1 MNAWWPDE
9 KWRRIRAEDPLR
21 LHASPSSPSSAVGR
35 RRVLRGAASEAGGR
49 RRGCA
54 RPAAGPGGRR
64 ERRRTATRT
73 SRTGT
78 TTAKWAYVGYYFQ
91 TRKVFTA
98 LIAVTAATRL
108 TSSPPLF
115 SINLPMLISQPPP
128 ICYTRS
134 RHTLRTGRP
143 TTPSVPPTVPSVH
156 TASRRPNMWSI
167 RFHCHGPPPLQP
179 QGPTSPGRQC
189 HEHKHVISP

>member
-115 SINLPMLISQPPP
+115 SISLPMPISQLPP
-128 ICYTRS
+128 ICCTRS

-143 TTPSVPPTVPSVH
+143 TTPSVPPTICSYYIP
-156 TASRRPNMWSI
+156 ASQHVVYPVSLSWAATIIRHKVRHRPDVNVMNTT
-167 RFHCHGPPPLQP
+167 RN
-179 QGPTSPGRQC
+179 
-189 HEHKHVISP
+189 